1 MKYYFRDMIGKE
13 IITRYY
19 SNLNSSGEFYTDSN
33 GREMLKRKRDYRP
46 TWKVNLQE
54 EVSGNYYPITSKI
67 SLKDEERRLKLSL
80 LTDRAQGG
88 TSMKDGEIEMMVKL
102 IVLHAKREKNKYIH
116 ILQVHR
122 RLLKDDAFGVGEA
135 LNESA
140 YGEGLVVRGS
150 HYIIGGSIKNLDE
163 LAIKEK
169 NLALQLLLRPWP
181 FIISNESNF
190 SMYAQYATSQV
201 SGIHQINDI

>member
-1 MKYYFRDMIGKE
+1 M
-13 IITRYY
+13 
-19 SNLNSSGEFYTDSN
+19 
-33 GREMLKRKRDYRP
+33 
-46 TWKVNLQE
+46 
-54 EVSGNYYPITSKI
+54 SGNYYPITSKI

-88 TSMKDGEIEMMVKL
+88 TSMKDGEIEMM
-102 IVLHAKREKNKYIH
+102 
-116 ILQVHR
+116 VHR

-163 LAIKEK
+163 LAIKRK
-169 NLALQLLLRPWP
+169 KFGAS
-181 FIISNESNF
+181 IVAS
-190 SMYAQYATSQV
+190 SMAFYY
-201 SGIHQINDI
+201 I

>member
-46 TWKVNLQE
+46 TWKVKLQE

-67 SLKDEERRLKLSL
+67 SLKDEERRFKLSL

-102 IVLHAKREKNKYIH
+102 IVLYFK
-116 ILQVHR
+116 
-122 RLLKDDAFGVGEA
+122 
-135 LNESA
+135 
-140 YGEGLVVRGS
+140 
-150 HYIIGGSIKNLDE
+150 
-163 LAIKEK
+163 KEK
-169 NLALQLLLRPWP
+169 INIFTYYR
-181 FIISNESNF
+181 FIEDF
-190 SMYAQYATSQV
+190 SKTMHSV
-201 SGIHQINDI
+201 